1 MQTACLVLL
10 KLAFLWLATGGLMAR
25 RMRSGVRIT
34 HHSQRPREDTVMPS
48 GTEFIKHE
56 FDEAIA
62 IQQTIVEAGKQLSE
76 KHPVT
81 AVKRQLAA
89 AGKVDQRH
97 LQELQKFGRPYGAA
111 GKREEVAE
119 ALSTLAE
126 ETAEKAD
133 AEESE
138 AYEAHAVLLN
148 LKRKQQD
155 SAEAMIKIARD
166 RKESDLR
173 NAATKMKGEI
183 KAGADE
189 LGKSLADFA
198 VQIASAT

>member
-1 MQTACLVLL
+1 
-10 KLAFLWLATGGLMAR
+10 
-25 RMRSGVRIT
+25 
-34 HHSQRPREDTVMPS
+34 MPA

-62 IQQTIVEAGKQLSE
+62 IQTTIVETGTKLAS
-76 KHPVT
+76 KHPVA
-81 AVKRQLAA
+81 AVQRQLKS

-97 LQELQKFGRPYGAA
+97 LDQLKKFGAAYGAK

-119 ALSTLAE
+119 ALSVLAE
-126 ETAEKAD
+126 ETSAKAD
-133 AEESE
+133 SEESE

-155 SAEAMIKIARD
+155 SADAVIKIARQE
-166 RKESDLR
+166 KNADLR
-173 NAATKMKGEI
+173 EAAKTMKREI
-183 KAGADE
+183 KAGADD

-198 VQIASAT
+198 VQIASA

>member
-1 MQTACLVLL
+1 
-10 KLAFLWLATGGLMAR
+10 
-25 RMRSGVRIT
+25 
-34 HHSQRPREDTVMPS
+34 MPS

-62 IQQTIVEAGKQLSE
+62 IQQSIIKSGQTLSTS
-76 KHPVT
+76 HPVA

-89 AGKVDQRH
+89 DLRVDQRH
-97 LQELQKFGRPYGAA
+97 LEQLQKFGKPYGAT

-119 ALSTLAE
+119 ALGALAD
-126 ETAEKAD
+126 ETAQKAGT
-133 AEESE
+133 EESE

-155 SAEAMIKIARD
+155 SADAVIKIARD
-166 RKESDLR
+166 QKEPELR
-173 NAATKMKGEI
+173 DAAMKMKKEI
-183 KAGADE
+183 KASADT

-198 VQIASAT
+198 VRIASA